1 MSAVNGGADGATSG
15 WRLAQINIATLLAPE
30 GDPRVQPFFD
40 ALARINTLAEAAP
53 GFVWR
58 LQGEGGDATDLQV
71 TADPLLIVNLS
82 VWTDIEALFQFVYQ
96 SAHTPVM
103 ARRREFFE
111 KSQAAHQALWWVPA
125 GHVPSIEE
133 GLARLW
139 RLDRFG
145 PTPQAFTFKA
155 RFPAPDLGAPT
166 GGPAEDLTPGSSR
179 ASQPS
184 RY

>member
-40 ALARINTLAEAAP
+40 ALARINALAEAAP

-103 ARRREFFE
+103 ARRREFFTRSE
-111 KSQAAHQALWWVPA
+111 RAHQALWWVPA

-155 RFPAPDLGAPT
+155 RFPAPDLGAPAA
-166 GGPAEDLTPGSSR
+166 GSVEDLALDSSR
-179 ASQPS
+179 AGLG
-184 RY
+184 

>member
-1 MSAVNGGADGATSG
+1 MSAVDGGADGATSG

-30 GDPRVQPFFD
+30 GDARVQPFFD
-40 ALARINTLAEAAP
+40 ALARINSLAEAAP

-71 TADPLLIVNLS
+71 TVDPLLIVNLS
-82 VWTDIEALFQFVYQ
+82 VWTDVEALFQFVYQ

-103 ARRREFFE
+103 ARRREFFTRPE
-111 KSQAAHQALWWVPA
+111 AAHQALWWVPA

-155 RFPAPDLGAPT
+155 RFPAPGVGAPA
-166 GGPAEDLTPGSSR
+166 AESAADLAQDPSR
-179 ASQPS
+179 AALG
-184 RY
+184 